1 MELLL
6 SSAITLMILSKFRSF
21 LGYLLYH
28 CATEP
33 EKWECNKCKLTVPNT
48 MVESLLSI
56 LKSVVILFHV
66 YLYHLLPKNLFPCS
80 RKKYGNFCQAIC
92 VSILELTE
100 KEEKTKNYQR
110 MYRKYI
116 YIIISL

>member
-1 MELLL
+1 MSGRMQMRHLKLNIVGINL
-6 SSAITLMILSKFRSF
+6 DFCRPLTLIFNKFRYC

-66 YLYHLLPKNLFPCS
+66 YTI
-80 RKKYGNFCQAIC
+80 G
-92 VSILELTE
+92 
-100 KEEKTKNYQR
+100 
-110 MYRKYI
+110 
-116 YIIISL
+116 YIIPAKSTHISIVKYMFIF

>member
-1 MELLL
+1 MQRRHLKLK
-6 SSAITLMILSKFRSF
+6 ILGINRDFCLNKFHSW

-56 LKSVVILFHV
+56 LKSVVI
-66 YLYHLLPKNLFPCS
+66 
-80 RKKYGNFCQAIC
+80 
-92 VSILELTE
+92 
-100 KEEKTKNYQR
+100 
-110 MYRKYI
+110 
-116 YIIISL
+116 